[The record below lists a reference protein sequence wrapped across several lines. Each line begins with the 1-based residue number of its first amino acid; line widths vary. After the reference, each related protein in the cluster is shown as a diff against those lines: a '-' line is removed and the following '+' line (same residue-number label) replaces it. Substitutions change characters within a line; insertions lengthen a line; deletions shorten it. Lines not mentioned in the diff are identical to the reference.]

1 MPTPHGGELAAFV
14 YHASMFLSII
24 VGKAKNCRPFSDK
37 IFLNAKI
44 AKNPVTRLTFME
56 KNDNSPAF
64 FPESQ
69 QNCHLFRPIR
79 PLFRTK
85 KAPTPVGVRAMW
97 VWGVRLRPLPNEIFV
112 GYLVSIAAFRRH
124 ASALIAAR
132 ALANDVLLLQANR
145 SHAGLDIFF
154 LHFSTFLPL
163 TILMPFCIVFNL

>member
-44 AKNPVTRLTFME
+44 AKNPVIRVTFME

-79 PLFRTK
+79 PLLRAK

-97 VWGVRLRPLPNEIFV
+97 VWGGPVEASTRRNLHCLSGCHRRGCEKYLPIHDSKYLEVNF
-112 GYLVSIAAFRRH
+112 LVS
-124 ASALIAAR
+124 L
-132 ALANDVLLLQANR
+132 
-145 SHAGLDIFF
+145 
-154 LHFSTFLPL
+154 
-163 TILMPFCIVFNL
+163 